1 MPEKLSENCMST
13 VEFASSTEFAQ
24 FALKRRV
31 APKAIGSVK
40 ERLTVARRQ
49 MAKHGWTENR
59 VRDCWYASPR
69 ITPDADE
76 IRDLEE
82 ITGLRYG
89 RQELRTNDQ
98 LIAAA
103 DALLQGFDPSFYGAF
118 AAALRA
124 VARAFDRPGT
134 GTGTGE

>member
-1 MPEKLSENCMST
+1 MSQKVSENSHMSA
-13 VEFASSTEFAQ
+13 VEFGSSNEFASY
-24 FALKRRV
+24 ALQRRV
-31 APKAIGSVK
+31 APKALGSVK
-40 ERLTVARRQ
+40 VRLEHARRI
-49 MAKHGWTENR
+49 MRRRGWTDNR
-59 VRDCWYASPR
+59 VRDCWYGYDR
-69 ITPDADE
+69 VTPNADE

-103 DALLQGFDPSFYGAF
+103 DTLLQGFDPSFYGAF

-124 VARAFDRPGT
+124 VASAFDRSRV
-134 GTGTGE
+134 ERD